1 MVCIRVCSY
10 DIIQFLYTLTHKIG
24 LYRCSFVII
33 AGIYQH
39 VMTITSYQGSI
50 ALPYIHEM
58 HLHLSGG
65 TAICLIGITDDSL
78 GNKILRITTRLC
90 IGIGL
95 SFCCDLRFCGSGT
108 FPVRLFFLIIRMI
121 ADCSGY
127 HQYENN
133 NCNP

>member
-1 MVCIRVCSY
+1 MVCIRVRSY
-10 DIIQFLYTLTHKIG
+10 DIIQFLYALAHKIG

-33 AGIYQH
+33 ASIYQH

-50 ALPYIHEM
+50 ALPYIYEM

-65 TAICLIGITDDSL
+65 TAICLIGITDDSP

-90 IGIGL
+90 IA
-95 SFCCDLRFCGSGT
+95 FCLCFSLCFRGNGT
-108 FPVRLFFLIIRMI
+108 FPVRFFFLIIRMI

>member
-1 MVCIRVCSY
+1 MVCIRVRSY
-10 DIIQFLYTLTHKIG
+10 DIIQFLYTLAHKIG

-50 ALPYIHEM
+50 ALPYIYEM

-90 IGIGL
+90 IA
-95 SFCCDLRFCGSGT
+95 FCLCFSLCFRGNGT
-108 FPVRLFFLIIRMI
+108 FPVRFFFLIIRMI